1 MKYDYKKTNITNYIA
16 SLYHEGF
23 KKSEKYQFD
32 ELVGLISDIGIF
44 NFKGYAKAFRTNVS
58 NHSIDDIL
66 SLYNADGI
74 VSSNMFALSSRVE
87 VKLKSYI
94 IESAYE
100 LVDNPFFYLLKESY
114 IEDFMIN
121 DESIYDWEI
130 KPSNP
135 KLKSEIYLHYR
146 DYYLAKYD
154 FETNKQAYL
163 LGKELIELNLVRD
176 INYPPFH
183 YFVENMTLGALIKM
197 ISKMKINDQSFLKIV
212 ANKFSMYDANVFL
225 NYLLR
230 LKELRNRCAH
240 NGRIFNRNYRG
251 VKAFGKHREFRKTIY
266 EHKLI
271 DVYYS
276 LWLLLEGSNRF
287 DTIDGLIE
295 QFRFDNFSDCDENI
309 MKFMI
314 NIMKTR

>member
-1 MKYDYKKTNITNYIA
+1 MKYDYKKTNITNYIT

-23 KKSEKYQFD
+23 KKSDKYQFD
-32 ELVGLISDIGIF
+32 ELAGLISDIGIF

-66 SLYNADGI
+66 ALYNADGV
-74 VSSNMFALSSRVE
+74 VSSNMFALSSKVE

-114 IEDFMIN
+114 IEDFTIN
-121 DESIYDWEI
+121 DESIYDWEV
-130 KPSNP
+130 KQPNP

-163 LGKELIELNLVRD
+163 LGKELIELNRARD

-197 ISKMKINDQSFLKIV
+197 ISKMKIDDQSFLKIV

-276 LWLLLEGSNRF
+276 LWLLLEGNNRF
-287 DTIDGLIE
+287 YTIDELIE
-295 QFRFDNFSDCDENI
+295 QFRYDNFSDCDENT
-309 MKFMI
+309 MNFMI

>member
-1 MKYDYKKTNITNYIA
+1 MKYNYKQFNVVTYLE
-16 SLYHEGF
+16 SLYTEGF

-32 ELVGLISDIGIF
+32 ELAGLISDIGIF

-66 SLYNADGI
+66 SLYDANRV
-74 VSSNMFALSSRVE
+74 VSSNMFALSSRIE
-87 VKLKSYI
+87 VKLKSHI

-100 LVDNPFFYLLKESY
+100 LADNPFFYLLKDSY
-114 IEDFMIN
+114 IEDFKIN
-121 DESIYDWEI
+121 DESIYDWEV

-135 KLKSEIYLHYR
+135 NQKSEIYLHYR

-163 LGKELIELNLVRD
+163 LGEELICLNQKLN

-197 ISKMKINDQSFLKIV
+197 ISKMNINNQSFLKIV
-212 ANKFSMYDANVFL
+212 ANKFNMYDSNVFL

-251 VKAFGKHREFRKTIY
+251 VKAFDKHREFRKTIY

-276 LWLLLEGSNRF
+276 LCLLLEGGNRF
-287 DTIDGLIE
+287 DTIDELIA
-295 QFRFDNFSDCDENI
+295 QFRYDIFSDCNEKSMN
-309 MKFMI
+309 FMI

>member
-1 MKYDYKKTNITNYIA
+1 MKYDYKKTNITNYIT

-32 ELVGLISDIGIF
+32 ELAGLISDIGIF

-66 SLYNADGI
+66 ALYNADGV
-74 VSSNMFALSSRVE
+74 VSSNMFALSSKVE

-114 IEDFMIN
+114 IEDFTIN
-121 DESIYDWEI
+121 DESIYDWEV

-163 LGKELIELNLVRD
+163 LGKELIELNRARD

-197 ISKMKINDQSFLKIV
+197 ISKMKIDDQSFLKIV

-276 LWLLLEGSNRF
+276 LWLLLESGNRF
-287 DTIDGLIE
+287 YTIDELIE
-295 QFRFDNFSDCDENI
+295 QFKYDNFSDCDENT
-309 MKFMI
+309 MNFMI